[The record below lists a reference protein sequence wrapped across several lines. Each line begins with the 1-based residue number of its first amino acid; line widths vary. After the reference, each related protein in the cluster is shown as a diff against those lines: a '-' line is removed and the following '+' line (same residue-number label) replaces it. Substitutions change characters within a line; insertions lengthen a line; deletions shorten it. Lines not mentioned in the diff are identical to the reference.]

1 VSLST
6 IRHPGPETPLRDASF
21 STAKTQPPQTVRSQ
35 SVLNDPLITEG
46 LAKVRDIMLGSVSE
60 AAPFI
65 RESLSSMID
74 SGGKMLRPAL
84 VLMAGWY
91 TEEHTQSLYTLAAA
105 VEMLHTATLVHDDI
119 IDEAAARRGQPAL
132 HVTAG
137 AKAAVLVGDYLFARC
152 FGLMDEAVEKD
163 KGLNA
168 ARVVERICEGEIN
181 QNSLRYSL
189 NTGMREYRR
198 RICAK
203 TAALIAASL
212 TLGAQHSNCGEE
224 ETMRFR
230 RIGYDLGMGFQ
241 IIDDLLDFE
250 GRRGETGKPVARDLE
265 AGIFTAPVIHTL
277 GSASG
282 NELRKL
288 LSRPPYGTDELKKAV
303 DIIRASGG
311 IDAARQMAADYT
323 AHAEA
328 EIAALRPGKSR
339 DLLEGLAS
347 ELLLRRR

>member
-1 VSLST
+1 M
-6 IRHPGPETPLRDASF
+6 
-21 STAKTQPPQTVRSQ
+21 
-35 SVLNDPLITEG
+35 SVLHDPLLTEG
-46 LAKVRDIMLGSVSE
+46 LTKVRQIMLASVSE

-84 VLMAGWY
+84 VMMAGWY
-91 TEEHTQSLYTLAAA
+91 SEEHKQSLYTLAAA

-152 FGLMDEAVEKD
+152 FGLMDEAVEKENS
-163 KGLNA
+163 LNA

-189 NTGMREYRR
+189 DTGMREYRR

-212 TLGAQHSNCGEE
+212 TLGAQHSSCSEE

-250 GRRGETGKPVARDLE
+250 GQRGETGKPVARDLE
-265 AGIFTAPVIHTL
+265 AGIFTAPVIHAL
-277 GSASG
+277 NSAG
-282 NELRKL
+282 GKELRRL
-288 LSRPPYGTDELKKAV
+288 LGRPPYGTEELNKAV
-303 DIIRASGG
+303 EIIRSNGG
-311 IDAARQMAADYT
+311 IEAARQMAADYT
-323 AHAEA
+323 AHAET
-328 EIAALRPGKSR
+328 EISLLRPGKSR
-339 DLLEGLAS
+339 ELLEGLAG
-347 ELLLRRR
+347 ELLTRRG

>member
-1 VSLST
+1 M
-6 IRHPGPETPLRDASF
+6 
-21 STAKTQPPQTVRSQ
+21 
-35 SVLNDPLITEG
+35 TEG
-46 LAKVRDIMLGSVSE
+46 LAKVREVMLDSVSK

-84 VLMAGWY
+84 VLIAGWY
-91 TEEHTQSLYTLAAA
+91 TEEHKQSLYTLAAA

-119 IDEAAARRGQPAL
+119 IDEAAARRGRPAL

-137 AKAAVLVGDYLFARC
+137 AKASVLVGDYLFARC
-152 FGLMDEAVEKD
+152 FGLMDEAID
-163 KGLNA
+163 KENGLNA

-189 NTGMREYRR
+189 DTGMREYRR

-212 TLGAQHSNCGEE
+212 TLGAQHSGCSDE

-250 GRRGETGKPVARDLE
+250 GERGETGKPVARDLE
-265 AGIFTAPVIHTL
+265 AGIFNAPVIHALTSED
-277 GSASG
+277 GD
-282 NELRKL
+282 ELRRL
-288 LSRPPYGTDELKKAV
+288 LARPPYGSETLGKAV
-303 DIIRASGG
+303 KIIRARGG
-311 IDAARQMAADYT
+311 IEAARQMAADYT
-323 AHAEA
+323 AHAKA
-328 EIAALRPGKSR
+328 EIATLRPGQSR
-339 DLLEGLAS
+339 DLLKGLAG
-347 ELLLRRR
+347 ELLTRRS

>member
-1 VSLST
+1 M
-6 IRHPGPETPLRDASF
+6 
-21 STAKTQPPQTVRSQ
+21 
-35 SVLNDPLITEG
+35 SVLKDPLLSEG
-46 LAKVRDIMLGSVSE
+46 LERVRGIMLESVSK

-65 RESLSSMID
+65 RESLSSIID

-91 TEEHTQSLYTLAAA
+91 TEEHKQSLYTLAAA

-137 AKAAVLVGDYLFARC
+137 SKAAVLVGDYLFARC
-152 FGLMDEAVEKD
+152 FGLMDEAVEKES
-163 KGLNA
+163 GLNA

-189 NTGMREYRR
+189 DTGMRQYRR

-212 TLGAQHSNCGEE
+212 TLGAQHSSCGEE

-250 GRRGETGKPVARDLE
+250 GARGETGKPVARDLE
-265 AGIFTAPVIHTL
+265 AGIFTAPVIYALETA
-277 GSASG
+277 GG
-282 NELRKL
+282 DELRKL
-288 LSRPPYGTDELKKAV
+288 LSRPPYDAEALGKAV
-303 DIIRASGG
+303 EIIRKSGG

-323 AHAEA
+323 ARAEV
-328 EIAALRPGKSR
+328 ELAALRPGKTR
-339 DLLEGLAS
+339 ELLQGLAS